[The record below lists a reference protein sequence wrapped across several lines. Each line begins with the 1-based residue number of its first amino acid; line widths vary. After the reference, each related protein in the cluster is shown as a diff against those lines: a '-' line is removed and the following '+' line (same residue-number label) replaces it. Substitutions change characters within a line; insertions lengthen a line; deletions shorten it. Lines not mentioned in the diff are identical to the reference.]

1 MQSRIRKRNKINS
14 SLWWE
19 SLAKKVCFEPRAKKK
34 DLRKAEVMMMKI
46 KWHE

>member
-19 SLAKKVCFEPRAKKK
+19 SLAKKVCFEPRVKK
-34 DLRKAEVMMMKI
+34 DLRRAEVTMMKI
-46 KWHE
+46 KWH